1 MGELTTCIR
10 IAESI
15 GAFDSNALA
24 AGWGGCFKRYLWSEI
39 LSMMGNQDEAEALMR
54 ENLKVK
60 TEKFIEWLSRLSL
73 AKVLLRQG
81 KVKESRTMLEG
92 VLEESAMRGFTVIA
106 QGAKLE
112 LLRTALEQGN
122 ERNMEAEWKKYAPDL
137 DGSQLLGIRI
147 SFLTLDGKR
156 QAKLRKPEK
165 AIAILRTAYEDA
177 STHGYLWKSL
187 SALEGQIM
195 LGCDREENIKVG
207 RRMLEKAKFE
217 CEIPDLERPL
227 GKAIND
233 WPKLKIMSIICQ

>member
-39 LSMMGNQDEAEALMR
+39 LSMLGSQDEAETLLQ

-73 AKVLLRQG
+73 AKVWLRQG
-81 KVKESRTMLEG
+81 KVKESRTLLEG
-92 VLEESAMRGFTVIA
+92 VLEESATRGFVVIA

-122 ERNMEAEWKKYAPDL
+122 ERSMESEWKKFAPDL
-137 DGSQLLGIRI
+137 AGSQLLGIRI

-165 AIAILRTAYEDA
+165 AAAALRTAFEDA

-187 SALEGQIM
+187 SALEGLIS

-217 CEIPDLERPL
+217 CEIPDLDKHL
-227 GKAIND
+227 VKAIND
-233 WPKLKIMSIICQ
+233 WPKLRLCQ